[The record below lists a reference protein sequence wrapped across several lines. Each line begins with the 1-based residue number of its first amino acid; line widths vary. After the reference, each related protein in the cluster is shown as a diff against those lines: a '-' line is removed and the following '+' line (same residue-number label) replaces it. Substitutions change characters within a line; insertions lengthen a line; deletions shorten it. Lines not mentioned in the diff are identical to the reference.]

1 MANILIGYEWEEA
14 RLQIARLLDE
24 ALNKF
29 DLASSF
35 NMKEAVSVTSNG
47 GTEVELEHGYNGVPS
62 GYIVVGQSGAGS
74 LYYSKASDNTKMY
87 FKSDVTG
94 ITFNIVIY

>member
-1 MANILIGYEWEEA
+1 MSMISEDWEQA
-14 RLQIARLLDE
+14 RMQIAKMLDE
-24 ALNKF
+24 ALNEF
-29 DLASSF
+29 DLAKTF

-47 GTEVELEHGYNGVPS
+47 ATEVELEHGYNGVPS

-74 LYYSKASDNTKMY
+74 IYYSKVSDNSKMY

-94 ITFNIVIY
+94 IVFNLVIY